1 MKSKKPL
8 EFMYFRKDHLRNA
21 LRTFKRYACITIIED
36 YANSLGGEY
45 TNKWKGKL
53 LDYKFEFYPES
64 AQCKLLM
71 HVQTLTKINEIEFYI
86 PYDCEVRYGD
96 ITKGQDYI
104 IDYINSGPR
113 CYYIFRRGL

>member
-53 LDYKFEFYPES
+53 LD
-64 AQCKLLM
+64 
-71 HVQTLTKINEIEFYI
+71 I
-86 PYDCEVRYGD
+86 
-96 ITKGQDYI
+96 KGFGRFHPLGW
-104 IDYINSGPR
+104 NSKKPKV
-113 CYYIFRRGL
+113 FNFQATN